1 MDRENNTDT
10 FFALTASATGEP
22 SKLYTPIVIMNIDRV
37 IAAEAHAMWDT
48 GAEVCVISKKLAD
61 ALQLDVAPGPSAY
74 GLTGVA
80 DASACYAYVSFVAG
94 GGIVTVKCAV
104 VDGHVG
110 GVDYSIILGLNL
122 IRRGTLAI
130 TGGNAGITLSFKMPA
145 TDVIDFTA
153 DAGTMPV
160 SVMTLSGGRENLKL
174 YTGRDAVK
182 IMNSAIPDCKKS
194 LLQDRADELR

>member
-1 MDRENNTDT
+1 MDLENDNNS
-10 FFALTASATGEP
+10 FFALTARSTGEP
-22 SKLYTPIVIMNIDRV
+22 SKLYTPLVILNLEKV

-61 ALQLDVAPGPSAY
+61 ALQFDVAPGPAAC
-74 GLTGVA
+74 GLTGYAETSV
-80 DASACYAYVSFVAG
+80 CYAYVSFVAG

-104 VDGHVG
+104 VDGLVG

-153 DAGTMPV
+153 NAGTMPV
-160 SVMTLSGGRENLKL
+160 SVVPLSNGGENLTL
-174 YTGRDAVK
+174 YTGIEAVK
-182 IMNSAIPDCKKS
+182 IMNNAVPRERK
-194 LLQDRADELR
+194 

>member
-1 MDRENNTDT
+1 MDLENDNNS
-10 FFALTASATGEP
+10 FFALTARSTGEP
-22 SKLYTPIVIMNIDRV
+22 SKLYTPLVILNLEKV
-37 IAAEAHAMWDT
+37 IAAEAHAMWNT

-61 ALQLDVAPGPSAY
+61 ALQFDVAPGPAAC
-74 GLTGVA
+74 GLTGYAETSV
-80 DASACYAYVSFVAG
+80 CYAYVSFVAG

-104 VDGHVG
+104 VDGLVG

-153 DAGTMPV
+153 SPDAIPASIV
-160 SVMTLSGGRENLKL
+160 PLSRGGERLKI
-174 YTGRDAVK
+174 YTGLDAVK
-182 IMNSAIPDCKKS
+182 IMNRAVPLDKK
-194 LLQDRADELR
+194 